1 MSLQESLWLA
11 VYCITAL
18 LLVVLA
24 VSLAGYVWLWWRYLG
39 ARHFRSFRRHMIA
52 AENEFGVSRHL
63 IAAVIAGEALDAL
76 RFWKHWLEPVGELI
90 AARSRTWKESSS
102 YGVGQLRLY
111 EVRRFRKNN
120 PLIEGNPY
128 LKQMMDGR
136 LAWNREG
143 NIYLVACKLN
153 GIINEI
159 GHMNSEDRSKIAS
172 LAKIDVAA
180 IAEKTALHQDYTYPE
195 VCALYAAYN
204 EEPANGMESG
214 SYWDWLKAKSAESR
228 IAERVALQ
236 YMELKDA
243 NW

>member
-1 MSLQESLWLA
+1 MSLQTCLWLA
-11 VYCITAL
+11 IFGIGVVLFAL
-18 LLVVLA
+18 LA
-24 VSLAGYVWLWWRYLG
+24 VSMTGYVWLWWRYLG
-39 ARHFRSFRRHMIA
+39 ARHFQSFRKHLIA
-52 AENEFGVSRHL
+52 AEKEFGVSRHL

-76 RFWKHWLEPVGELI
+76 QHWRHWLEPVGELV
-90 AARSRTWKESSS
+90 AARSRTWKETSS

-111 EVRRFRKNN
+111 EVRRFRKDN
-120 PLIEGNPY
+120 PLIEGNPR
-128 LKQMMDGR
+128 LKRMRDGR

-143 NIYLVACKLN
+143 NIYLVACKLR

-159 GHMNSEDRSKIAS
+159 GHMNSIDQNKIAC

-180 IAEKTALHQDYTYPE
+180 IAEKTERHQHYTYPE
-195 VCALYAAYN
+195 VCTLYAAYN

-214 SYWDWLKAKSAESR
+214 SYWDWLKAKSAESK

-243 NW
+243 KW